1 MVSTEQRKSERR
13 ILKVKAV
20 LALDGQAPMLGRTA
34 DIGANGVSVTAPSP
48 MQVGQ
53 SGQVH
58 FDLLVEG
65 QVTPIHVRVRVVYCI
80 FGGGEFKVG
89 FQFLNPDLNT
99 SRQLARFLR

>member
-1 MVSTEQRKSERR
+1 MLTEQRKSARR

-34 DIGANGVSVTAPSP
+34 DIGANGVSVTAPNP
-48 MQVGQ
+48 VQVGQ
-53 SGQVH
+53 NGQVH

-65 QVTPIHVRVRVVYCI
+65 RVVPMRVRVRVMYCI

-89 FQFLNPDLNT
+89 FQFLSPDLT
-99 SRQLARFLR
+99 TTGHLARFLR

>member
-1 MVSTEQRKSERR
+1 MSTEQRQSPRK

-20 LALDGQAPMLGRTA
+20 LALDGQAPMLGRTS
-34 DIGANGVSVTAPSP
+34 DIGANGVSVTAPNP
-48 MQVGQ
+48 LQVGQ

-65 QVTPIHVRVRVVYCI
+65 RVVPMHLRVRVIYCI

-99 SRQLARFLR
+99 ANQLARFLR